1 MNGPEESLKQGKI
14 IPVLIY
20 VAVSALSVSGL
31 VAGLWALHGFT
42 RVSENWQPFNA
53 GAFVSYHPDI
63 SGSVANP
70 LHETTALLDSAPIF
84 VPGPWNAAGGLEPP
98 LWGAKGSI
106 PKGFDEYPPSIQL
119 DAAVLAVSGEQLL
132 GLEASAT
139 LSPLAHLDSVQQFR
153 GLGQE
158 RVATNPK
165 TASPVCCLYFIHLET
180 GRSWECTPGFPL
192 EGATAGHLWDPLA
205 YYVAVGPLGL
215 AAAPFTVNT
224 SGLEEL
230 DKALAGLVQEIALE
244 LQLPVG
250 NYRIVAGP

>member
-1 MNGPEESLKQGKI
+1 MNGSGESLKQAAI
-14 IPVLIY
+14 VPVLIA
-20 VAVSALSVSGL
+20 VAVSVLAVSGL
-31 VAGLWALHGFT
+31 LAGLWALHGFT
-42 RVSENWQPFNA
+42 SFSENWQPVNA
-53 GAFVSYHPDI
+53 GAFVSYHPGI

-98 LWGAKGSI
+98 LWDAKGS
-106 PKGFDEYPPSIQL
+106 PPTVFDQYPPLTQL

-132 GLEASAT
+132 GLEAAAT
-139 LSPLAHLDSVQQFR
+139 LSPLAHLDTVQEFR
-153 GLGQE
+153 GLGQG

-165 TASPVCCLYFIHLET
+165 TASPVCSLHFIHLET

-192 EGATAGHLWDPLA
+192 EGATAGHLWEPLA

-215 AAAPFTVNT
+215 EAAPFTVNT

-230 DKALAGLVQEIALE
+230 DQALAGLVQEIALE
-244 LQLPVG
+244 LQLPAG